1 MDRSSAVS
9 EKQPPSPPSSTSRA
23 KVGKSR
29 AETPPAS
36 LQIIWNSSAHSDA
49 VPSKPVKTAKRHIS
63 FSPTPPPEPPLG
75 TSASKTVRTSSARE
89 GSAGAEEDAAAPP
102 LPPSPA
108 AGQAA
113 AAGEA
118 TAGEAGATAGGPD
131 AAATSEDPRGDAG
144 GDAVGDMGLGAAS
157 AGRGL
162 AAAGPSSSILRS
174 SSSVQYQP
182 LSAVSLTKTRKRLAS
197 GGTGSEPAPP
207 CMHMERN
214 SSAHWASE
222 PLKPRCSAKARSSC
236 SPSRPSPSVSN
247 IRKTSCTSA
256 VRSGE

>member
-131 AAATSEDPRGDAG
+131 AAATS
-144 GDAVGDMGLGAAS
+144 
-157 AGRGL
+157 
-162 AAAGPSSSILRS
+162 AAAAAAARLHSPRKIQGATQAGMRS
-174 SSSVQYQP
+174 ETWAWEPPPPAGASRPPGHPRASSVVP
-182 LSAVSLTKTRKRLAS
+182 RPCSTSRS
-197 GGTGSEPAPP
+197 PP
-207 CMHMERN
+207 CR
-214 SSAHWASE
+214 
-222 PLKPRCSAKARSSC
+222 
-236 SPSRPSPSVSN
+236 
-247 IRKTSCTSA
+247 
-256 VRSGE
+256 